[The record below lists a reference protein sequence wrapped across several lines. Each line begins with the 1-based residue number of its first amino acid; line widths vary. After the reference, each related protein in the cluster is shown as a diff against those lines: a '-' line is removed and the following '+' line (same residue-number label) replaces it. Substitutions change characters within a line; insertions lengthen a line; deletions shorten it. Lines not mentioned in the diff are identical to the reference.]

1 MCRLFFLLVLAFGFW
16 GQGLAQSSGISVS
29 VSADTLSLGDYIE
42 VRYTL
47 ENLQVHWN
55 AKEFPGFDI
64 VGGPNTSSRMSII
77 NGEVSRSATYSY
89 FLKPKTAG
97 VHTIEALVFESEGKQ
112 YQSSPMQIVVLGTGE
127 NRAPAK
133 SSKRNTIRL

>member
-1 MCRLFFLLVLAFGFW
+1 MNRLFFLLVLAFWFR
-16 GQGLAQSSGISVS
+16 GQGLAQSSGVSVS
-29 VSADTLSLGDYIE
+29 VSADTLSLGDYLE

-47 ENLQVHWN
+47 ENMQVQWN

-89 FLKPKTAG
+89 FLKPKTSG
-97 VHTIEALVFESEGKQ
+97 IHTIEPIVFESKGKQ
-112 YQSSPMQIVVLGTGE
+112 YQSSPMQIVVLGMGE
-127 NRAPAK
+127 DKTPATNK
-133 SSKRNTIRL
+133 QRNTIRL